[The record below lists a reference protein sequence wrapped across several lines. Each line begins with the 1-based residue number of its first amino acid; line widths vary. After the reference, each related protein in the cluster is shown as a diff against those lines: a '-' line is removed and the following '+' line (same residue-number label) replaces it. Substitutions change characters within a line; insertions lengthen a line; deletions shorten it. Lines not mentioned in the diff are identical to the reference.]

1 MKNFIGV
8 IAVIAGMVL
17 AGFAV
22 NGEYVKECIVVDV
35 AAEAV
40 TVQTPQGDYYEF
52 FGDGFSVG
60 DEVKVTFHDNE
71 TVGVTDDF
79 IIDAEKI

>member
-1 MKNFIGV
+1 M
-8 IAVIAGMVL
+8 AVLAGMVL

-22 NGEYVKECIVVDV
+22 NGEYVKECVVVDV
-35 AAEAV
+35 TAEAV

-71 TVGVTDDF
+71 TVGIQDDF
-79 IIDAEKI
+79 IIDAELI

>member
-22 NGEYVKECIVVDV
+22 NGEYVKNYNV
-35 AAEAV
+35 
-40 TVQTPQGDYYEF
+40 
-52 FGDGFSVG
+52 
-60 DEVKVTFHDNE
+60 
-71 TVGVTDDF
+71 
-79 IIDAEKI
+79 